1 MTEDEAKA
9 RCTQLGVEHPDR
21 ARVNWIPVKQKD
33 GSWAVARIPLP
44 PPVKADQTQESHND
58 SRPLRENPRGE
69 NPWINPPP
77 WIGGL

>member
-9 RCTQLGVEHPDR
+9 RCTRLAAEHPDR
-21 ARVNWIPVKQKD
+21 ARVNWIPVKQND
-33 GSWAVARIPLP
+33 VSCAVARIPLP
-44 PPVKADQTQESHND
+44 PPVKVHQTQESQKD
-58 SRPLRENPRGE
+58 PRPQRENPRSE

>member
-1 MTEDEAKA
+1 MTEDAKD
-9 RCTQLGVEHPDR
+9 RCAQLAAEHPDR

-44 PPVKADQTQESHND
+44 PPVKVDQAQESHDD